1 MPLGRAALDFRVQPK
16 GSTVQGCR
24 AWPADATE
32 LATILRLARAAWGRG
47 GLSKAYGADGR
58 YRAQAPCRS
67 AYRES
72 LVCRFNCTV
81 ASTAVTL

>member
-1 MPLGRAALDFRVQPK
+1 MASPTLEAAIGGDLEEMPLGRAALDFHVQPK

-32 LATILRLARAAWGRG
+32 LATILCLARAAWGRG

-58 YRAQAPCRS
+58 YRAQTPCPCRFHT
-67 AYRES
+67 R
-72 LVCRFNCTV
+72 
-81 ASTAVTL
+81 